1 MAVKTSEQLK
11 AQFAAGMLPK
21 NTDFA
26 DLIDSCMG
34 GYSGPEI
41 YNVFIENQTYDDS
54 ITGREWAT
62 LEPYGEGTDH
72 LTSTATFNSI
82 DSSDPGTVIIITNK
96 KTSVFYV
103 KVGYYDDGPDTFNTG
118 SRESISKDLVI
129 PPNGSLMLVKVGNKS
144 DGKSTFSAAATAVQ
158 GVIS

>member
-21 NTDFA
+21 DTDFA

-41 YNVFIENQTYDDS
+41 YNVFIENQTYDNS
-54 ITGREWAT
+54 ITGKEFAT
-62 LEPYGEGTDH
+62 LEPYGEGDYH

-82 DSSDPGTVIIITNK
+82 DSADPGTVIIITNK

-103 KVGYYDDGPDTFNTG
+103 KVDNYDNGPDTSNTG
-118 SRESISKDLVI
+118 LRICTDKDLVI
-129 PPNGSLMLVKVGNKS
+129 PPNGSLMLIKVGNES
-144 DGKSTFSAAATAVQ
+144 SGNSTFSAAATAVQ
-158 GVIS
+158 GVLS

>member
-21 NTDFA
+21 DTDFA

-41 YNVFIENQTYDDS
+41 YNVFIENQTYDNS
-54 ITGREWAT
+54 ITGKEFAT
-62 LEPYGEGTDH
+62 LEPYGEGDYH

-82 DSSDPGTVIIITNK
+82 DSADPGTVIIITNK
-96 KTSVFYV
+96 KTSVFYL
-103 KVGYYDDGPDTFNTG
+103 KVDNYDNGPDTTNTDL
-118 SRESISKDLVI
+118 RICTSKDLVI
-129 PPNGSLMLVKVGNKS
+129 PPNGSLMLIKVGNES
-144 DGKSTFSAAATAVQ
+144 NGNSTFSAAATAVQ
-158 GVIS
+158 GVLS